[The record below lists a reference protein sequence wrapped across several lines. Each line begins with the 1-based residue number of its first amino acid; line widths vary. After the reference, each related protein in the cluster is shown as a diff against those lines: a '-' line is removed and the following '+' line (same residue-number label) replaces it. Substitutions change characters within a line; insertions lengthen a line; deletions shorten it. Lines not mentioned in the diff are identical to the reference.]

1 MADKPKLSPA
11 DREALNKIR
20 RMFQEERATNWGMP
34 EEYAFKYAHELVN
47 ASPAEALEKAKQ
59 FINELREHNAKEDEK
74 FKQAKARKEELKKNP
89 ISNVGSR
96 GIWGYIRRQILAAIN
111 GTPFSSLNI
120 LEVDDSG
127 LQVYLPFAPVSQ
139 RTIKHKDIQEKRALL
154 SVNPPAYLDSI
165 LGYLK
170 QFRKNIP
177 IPIGEIV
184 LYEPGSGKTIASA
197 VAQRPDLK
205 LEEIKKALEQ
215 LHRVENPYE
224 KHKRLPRVVDLL
236 IYYDL
241 NHWEMIEHETSATDY
256 ADKLDEEIVVH
267 GIHVDKTNGD
277 A

>member
-1 MADKPKLSPA
+1 MADTPELSPE
-11 DREALNKIR
+11 DRAALIKIR

-34 EEYAFKYAHELVN
+34 EEYAFKYAHELAN

-59 FINELREHNAKEDEK
+59 FIGELRAHNAKEDEK
-74 FKQAKARKEELKKNP
+74 FKLARARKNDLKNNP

-111 GTPFSSLNI
+111 ATPFSSLNI
-120 LEVDDSG
+120 LEVDDTG
-127 LQVYLPFAPVSQ
+127 LQVYLPFAGVSQ
-139 RTIKHKDIQEKRALL
+139 RTIKYKDLQERRVLL
-154 SVNPPAYLDSI
+154 SVDPPAYLDSI
-165 LGYLK
+165 LGYLG
-170 QFRKNIP
+170 QFKKNVP
-177 IPIGEIV
+177 VPIGEIV
-184 LYEPGSGKTIASA
+184 VYEPGSGKRIASA

-205 LEEIKKALEQ
+205 KDEIVEALQQ

-241 NHWEMIEHETSATDY
+241 NHWEMLEEQSTALKR
-256 ADKLDEEIVVH
+256 ADDSDEEIVVH
-267 GIHVDKTNGD
+267 AVRVDKTNGE

>member
-1 MADKPKLSPA
+1 MADTPRLSQA
-11 DREALNKIR
+11 DREALSKIR

-34 EEYAFKYAHELVN
+34 EEYAFKYAHELMN
-47 ASPAEALEKAKQ
+47 ASPAEALTKAKQ
-59 FINELREHNAKEDEK
+59 FINELREHNRKEDEK
-74 FKQAKARKEELKKNP
+74 FEQAKKQKEELKKNP
-89 ISNVGSR
+89 ISNVGTR
-96 GIWGYIRRQILAAIN
+96 GILGYIRRQILAAIN

-120 LEVDDSG
+120 LEVDSEG
-127 LQVYLPFAPVSQ
+127 LQVYLPFAAVSQ

-165 LGYLK
+165 LGYLR

-205 LEEIKKALEQ
+205 LDEIKKALEQ

-241 NHWEMIEHETSATDY
+241 NHWEIVEQQTSAAER
-256 ADKLDEEIVVH
+256 ADKLDEEIIVH
-267 GIHVDKTNGD
+267 GIQVDKTNGD

>member
-1 MADKPKLSPA
+1 MADTPRLSQA
-11 DREALNKIR
+11 DREALSKIR
-20 RMFQEERATNWGMP
+20 RMFQEERPTTWGMP

-47 ASPAEALEKAKQ
+47 AAPAEALEKAKQ

-74 FKQAKARKEELKKNP
+74 FKQAKARKEELKKKP

-139 RTIKHKDIQEKRALL
+139 RTIKFKDIKERKVLL
-154 SVNPPAYLDSI
+154 SVNPPAYLDSM
-165 LGYLK
+165 LGYVK
-170 QFRKNIP
+170 QFRKNVA

-184 LYEPGSGKTIASA
+184 VYEPGSGKTIASA

-205 LEEIKKALEQ
+205 AKEIEDALQQ

-241 NHWEMIEHETSATDY
+241 NHWEMLEHTTPAPEHPDN
-256 ADKLDEEIVVH
+256 LDEEIVVH
-267 GIHVDKTNGD
+267 AMRVDKPSN
-277 A
+277 